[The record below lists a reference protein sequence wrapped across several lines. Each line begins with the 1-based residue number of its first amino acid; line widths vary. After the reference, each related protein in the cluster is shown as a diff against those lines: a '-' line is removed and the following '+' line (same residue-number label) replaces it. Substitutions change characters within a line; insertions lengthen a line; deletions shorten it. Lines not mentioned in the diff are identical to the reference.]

1 MKTLSL
7 TGAIITALF
16 ILSSCGGED
25 PALVKKH
32 GEQQAEIARLNGE
45 LALLQERLK
54 NLPPDQSNELTKAV
68 GDSEK
73 LEEERSRLEGEVVV
87 LEAEHKELVD
97 KFEEYKRK
105 YAIR

>member
-1 MKTLSL
+1 MKTLFL
-7 TGAIITALF
+7 TGIILAASL

-25 PALVKKH
+25 PKLVKRH

-54 NLPPDQSNELTKAV
+54 NLPPDQSNELSKTV
-68 GDSEK
+68 EVSEK

-87 LEAEHKELVD
+87 LEAEHKELVE
-97 KFEEYKRK
+97 KFEDYKRK